1 MAIELTPLH
10 PTLGTEVRG
19 VDLTRSVIPEVFAE
33 IDAAFNRYGI
43 LVFPEQPVTD
53 EQQLAFSRLFGPL
66 EVNPNYAGAK
76 MRLRPDIAD
85 ISNLDA
91 EGRVLAR
98 DDRRNLFNIGNQLW
112 HTDSSFKQTPA
123 KCSLLSAR
131 EIPASG
137 GETEFA
143 DLREAW
149 DALPDAKK
157 REIEGLAVEHSIFRS
172 RSQIGFADFND
183 EIFKE
188 LPPVPQALV
197 RHHPASGRT
206 SLYLASHASH
216 VIGWPVAEG
225 RALIE
230 ELIAFA
236 TQPQFVYQ
244 HRWAVGDLVMWD
256 NRCTMHRGR
265 PYDDTQ
271 RRVLHRTTVSDIA
284 NTLEQEGL
292 RAPLQ
297 APHVV

>member
-1 MAIELTPLH
+1 MAIEVSALH
-10 PTLGTEVRG
+10 PTLGARVRD
-19 VDLTRSVIPEVFAE
+19 VDLTRPVPPEVFAE
-33 IDAAFNRYGI
+33 VEAAFARYAV

-53 EQQLAFSRLFGPL
+53 EQQLVFSRLFGPL

-76 MRLRPDIAD
+76 MRLRSDVAD

-98 DDRRNLFNIGNQLW
+98 DDRRNLFNLGNQLW
-112 HTDSSFKQTPA
+112 HTDSSFKRIPA

-131 EIPASG
+131 ELPMGG

-143 DLREAW
+143 DLRAAW
-149 DALPDAKK
+149 DALPEARK
-157 REIEGLAVEHSIFRS
+157 RQLQGLVVEHSIFRS

-183 EIFKE
+183 EVFRQ

-197 RHHPASGRT
+197 RHHRYSGRT

-216 VIGWPVAEG
+216 VIGWPVEEG

-230 ELIAFA
+230 ELVAFA
-236 TQPQFVYQ
+236 TRPQFVYQ
-244 HRWAVGDLVMWD
+244 HRWTVGDLVIWD

-271 RRVLHRTTVSDIA
+271 RRVLHRTTVSDCA

-292 RAPLQ
+292 A
-297 APHVV
+297 ATSAA

>member
-1 MAIELTPLH
+1 MAIELAPLH
-10 PTLGTEVRG
+10 PTLGAELRG
-19 VDLTRSVIPEVFAE
+19 VDLTRPVGPQVFAE
-33 IDAAFNRYGI
+33 IDAAFNRHGI

-53 EQQLAFSRLFGPL
+53 EQQLEFSRLFGPL
-66 EVNPNYAGAK
+66 EVNPNYAGTK
-76 MRLRPDIAD
+76 MRLRPDVAD

-112 HTDSSFKQTPA
+112 HTDSSFKRVLA

-131 EIPASG
+131 ELPSPGLMGG

-143 DLREAW
+143 DLRAAW
-149 DALPDAKK
+149 DALPAARRHELD
-157 REIEGLAVEHSIFRS
+157 GLVVEHSIFRS

-183 EIFKE
+183 EIFKQ

-197 RHHPASGRT
+197 RHHHYSGRT

-216 VIGWPVAEG
+216 IVGWPVEEG
-225 RALIE
+225 RVLIE

-236 TQPQFVYQ
+236 TQRQFVYR
-244 HRWAVGDLVMWD
+244 HHWTLGDLVMWD

-271 RRVLHRTTVSDIA
+271 RRVLHRTTVSDVA
-284 NTLEQEGL
+284 NTLDQEAL
-292 RAPLQ
+292 VAP
-297 APHVV
+297 AAA